1 MGASLIEI
9 GILIAANA
17 VVTIVMSIFWGKLS
31 DSFGLRKKFLLLLFL
46 ASAPMFFL
54 LGLADSILTLTILY
68 TALVVFTSGIQ
79 PIAVMYAVEYRE
91 GKNWQKEIIR
101 YNSYLNI
108 GVILGL
114 IINSIIALIIP
125 LTWILYLLSLFSFVS
140 AVVLYKTAKEPPI
153 PLEREAFPIINVQDE
168 ERTSTWSI
176 LGYFDIRKIKIPRS
190 FRTLKP
196 IHLLFLTCLVHWIGV
211 FFFSVGEVLLMSA
224 IGLSTSLILA
234 VNVAENAA
242 TVFSFFRLVPR
253 VSMEYQKL
261 MTAMMT
267 ARSLIILSWAGLTV
281 FILYPSSG
289 AFVFPLIFE
298 MLFLTCYAL
307 LWYPITCFA
316 ISQAEFNRKG
326 TTQGQLLS
334 IVSLANVIGALIGGF
349 LIAMFGFA
357 VGFIVSA
364 AIAVLALPILHY
376 INIEI
381 K

>member
-1 MGASLIEI
+1 MSIGSIKIIVTLIALSMGASLIEI

-68 TALVVFTSGIQ
+68 TALTVFTSGIQ

-176 LGYFDIRKIKIPRS
+176 LA
-190 FRTLKP
+190 TL
-196 IHLLFLTCLVHWIGV
+196 I
-211 FFFSVGEVLLMSA
+211 
-224 IGLSTSLILA
+224 
-234 VNVAENAA
+234 
-242 TVFSFFRLVPR
+242 
-253 VSMEYQKL
+253 
-261 MTAMMT
+261 
-267 ARSLIILSWAGLTV
+267 
-281 FILYPSSG
+281 
-289 AFVFPLIFE
+289 
-298 MLFLTCYAL
+298 
-307 LWYPITCFA
+307 
-316 ISQAEFNRKG
+316 
-326 TTQGQLLS
+326 
-334 IVSLANVIGALIGGF
+334 
-349 LIAMFGFA
+349 
-357 VGFIVSA
+357 
-364 AIAVLALPILHY
+364 
-376 INIEI
+376 
-381 K
+381 

>member
-1 MGASLIEI
+1 
-9 GILIAANA
+9 
-17 VVTIVMSIFWGKLS
+17 
-31 DSFGLRKKFLLLLFL
+31 
-46 ASAPMFFL
+46 
-54 LGLADSILTLTILY
+54 
-68 TALVVFTSGIQ
+68 
-79 PIAVMYAVEYRE
+79 
-91 GKNWQKEIIR
+91 
-101 YNSYLNI
+101 
-108 GVILGL
+108 
-114 IINSIIALIIP
+114 
-125 LTWILYLLSLFSFVS
+125 
-140 AVVLYKTAKEPPI
+140 
-153 PLEREAFPIINVQDE
+153 
-168 ERTSTWSI
+168 
-176 LGYFDIRKIKIPRS
+176 
-190 FRTLKP
+190 
-196 IHLLFLTCLVHWIGV
+196 VHWIGV
-211 FFFSVGEVLLMSA
+211 FSFSVGEVPLMSA

-267 ARSLIILSWAGLTV
+267 ARSLIILSWAGLTA

-289 AFVFPLIFE
+289 AFVFPLIFD